1 MPQGSILGPL
11 LFLFYIIDMPT
22 CVESTTVECLLMMLN
37 VIKRLEIER
46 TVKKQSDTDNLYAL
60 SVLWRL
66 RFNPIK
72 CKAMSLTRSVSPI
85 DFNCTLNG
93 MP

>member
-72 CKAMSLTRSVSPI
+72 CKAMSFTRSVSPI
-85 DFNCTLNG
+85 AFNCTLNG